1 MLQIGSAT
9 GLPHRLPLANE
20 IEAKCTEG
28 GLVHFSGAEKR
39 NSQVRTRA
47 GIKIDAFLQR
57 YFPERRVFLK
67 SDSDTRFI
75 RLRPGTQIVAFA
87 GSAALVAWAIVA
99 TAVILMDSIGSGNFR
114 EQAKRDQRTYQA
126 RLNDLSSQRD
136 NRAGE
141 ALAAQERFN
150 AALKQISSM
159 QSELLQSETRR
170 RELET
175 GIEVIQSTLR
185 NTMKDRETA
194 RTQLSDLQGSLD
206 DGGTGQ
212 IQTAS
217 SSAPMDFL
225 AEALAQTAKER
236 DQVVLDAQ
244 DALLQ
249 ADEMQQKIALMQD
262 QNDAIFRQ
270 LEEAMTVS
278 VAPLDKMFRNAG
290 MPTDRILAT
299 VRRGYSGQGGPL
311 APLSFTT
318 RGEEPTGDTLRANRL
333 LGQMDRL
340 NLYRIAA
347 QKAPFANPIKSA
359 FRFTSQFGYRR
370 DPKTGGRRMHSGV
383 DFAAGLGTPLYA
395 TADGVVTHAGWSS
408 GYGRLVKI
416 QHEFG
421 IETRYAHLSR
431 FGVKVGQR
439 VSRGQRIG
447 DMGASGRVTG
457 VHLHYEVRVGGK
469 AVNPMIYI
477 KAANDVF

>member
-1 MLQIGSAT
+1 M
-9 GLPHRLPLANE
+9 
-20 IEAKCTEG
+20 
-28 GLVHFSGAEKR
+28 
-39 NSQVRTRA
+39 RTRLA
-47 GIKIDAFLQR
+47 IKVNAILEQ

-67 SDSDTRFI
+67 SDNDTRFI

-99 TAVILMDSIGSGNFR
+99 TAIILMDSIGSGNFR

-126 RLNDLSSQRD
+126 RLNDLSGQRD
-136 NRAGE
+136 SRAEE

-150 AALKQISSM
+150 AALKQISLM

-175 GIEVIQSTLR
+175 GIDVIQSTLR
-185 NTMKDRETA
+185 DTMKDRETA
-194 RTQLSDLQGSLD
+194 RRTLAELQDTLE
-206 DGGTGQ
+206 DGAGQ
-212 IQTAS
+212 VQVAAS
-217 SSAPMDFL
+217 NAPMGFL
-225 AEALAQTAKER
+225 AEALERTAKER
-236 DQVVLDAQ
+236 DQVVADAQ
-244 DALLQ
+244 DALLE
-249 ADEMQQKIALMQD
+249 ADRMAQQIALMRD

-290 MPTDRILAT
+290 MPPDRIIEQ
-299 VRRGYSGQGGPL
+299 VRRGYSGQGGPMT
-311 APLSFTT
+311 PLSFTT
-318 RGEEPTGDTLRANRL
+318 RGEEPTADTLRANRL
-333 LGQMDRL
+333 LNQMDKL

-347 QKAPFANPIKSA
+347 QKAPFANPVKTA

-395 TADGVVTHAGWSS
+395 TADGVVVHAGWQS

-431 FGVKVGQR
+431 LRVKVGQR